1 MLPKELNMANKL
13 NEQSEFT
20 IPLKNLLGLIA
31 FTGIAVWAYFGIVE
45 RIAFLEHNQE
55 MIAIEVEEN
64 DTWIDNFKPPVEVQD
79 TIKRVRELELKVK
92 ELEVIIAQG
101 E

>member
-1 MLPKELNMANKL
+1 MANKL
-13 NEQSEFT
+13 NEGSEFT
-20 IPLKNLLGLIA
+20 IPLKNLLSLIA
-31 FTGIAVWAYFGIVE
+31 FTGIAVWAYFGIIE

-55 MIAIEVEEN
+55 MIQVEVEEN
-64 DTWIDNFKPPVEVQD
+64 DEWIDDFKPPVEVQD
-79 TIKRVRELELKVK
+79 TIARVRELELKVK

>member
-1 MLPKELNMANKL
+1 MANKL

-20 IPLKNLLGLIA
+20 IPLKNLLGLVA

-55 MIAIEVEEN
+55 MIQIEEN
-64 DTWIDNFKPPVEVQD
+64 DTWIDEFKLPIEVQD
-79 TIKRVRELELKVK
+79 TIKRVRELELKLRTIETLLGK
-92 ELEVIIAQG
+92 TQ
-101 E
+101 